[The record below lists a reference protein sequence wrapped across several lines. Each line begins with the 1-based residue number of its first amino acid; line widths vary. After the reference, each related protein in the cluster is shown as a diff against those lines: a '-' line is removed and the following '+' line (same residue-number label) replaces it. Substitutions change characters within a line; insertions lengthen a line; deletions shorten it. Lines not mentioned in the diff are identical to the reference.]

1 MASKRP
7 VRHVFDN
14 VSLKAT
20 IVTPFS
26 LWQVSFMY
34 KKIPPRFLLSNH
46 SRFFTNFSTSFLFF
60 YFSILLLLP
69 RSGGKIKMGYLHMLA
84 HLSSCVISWKQRKNR
99 QFWKNYYIME
109 EFLGRISL
117 ILYVDN
123 IETTKNKRNNVY
135 FFIYR
140 FLLSKYQSTKIN
152 LTISQISLFWIRSG
166 SQNIPRATYRIKK
179 NKKNS
184 LKFCSIDFPHCANS
198 RFPPFIFFRY
208 RIELVRRNECPMNG
222 SVVTKAYPRV
232 RCDERR
238 GGLLRE
244 TLPPLHGFNF
254 SMYYITLISLRGLRM
269 HPVSNTLI
277 IRYERAVSVNSCYLY
292 VTTSICGARA
302 FIRVYRTKH
311 PWNAY

>member
-1 MASKRP
+1 MLLAVESRFRYNTIRPLTSGETYYRLNCDGVRRKEGLASKRP

-46 SRFFTNFSTSFLFF
+46 SRFFTNFWTYQLAFLFF

-123 IETTKNKRNNVY
+123 IETKNKRNNVY
-135 FFIYR
+135 Y
-140 FLLSKYQSTKIN
+140 LSTDFYYQNIN
-152 LTISQISLFWIRSG
+152 L
-166 SQNIPRATYRIKK
+166 K
-179 NKKNS
+179 
-184 LKFCSIDFPHCANS
+184 
-198 RFPPFIFFRY
+198 
-208 RIELVRRNECPMNG
+208 
-222 SVVTKAYPRV
+222 
-232 RCDERR
+232 
-238 GGLLRE
+238 
-244 TLPPLHGFNF
+244 
-254 SMYYITLISLRGLRM
+254 LI
-269 HPVSNTLI
+269 
-277 IRYERAVSVNSCYLY
+277 
-292 VTTSICGARA
+292 
-302 FIRVYRTKH
+302 
-311 PWNAY
+311 